1 MGVSQIEIGSSA
13 AKKVPRATQAIGKQ
27 LNSNYRYELYKPA

>member
-13 AKKVPRATQAIGKQ
+13 AKKVPRATQAIGKHIK
-27 LNSNYRYELYKPA
+27 LELQVRAL